1 MSKDNLITCKTWIK
15 TKKCRIDCPFRHSTY
30 HEVKPRKDIM
40 CYWEDK
46 GGCTKYRCEYK
57 HNDPQKDEWKE
68 VRVKSLTEIIHNKST
83 IEKELNTESRPQI
96 SIDDVKKESEVDLSM
111 AEVVDIDTSK
121 ATNIEVS
128 GEIVKPSDTSAGTSV
143 DATLESS
150 KIKRE
155 ITEKPTNDDV
165 KRSKKEVV
173 YEDIDE
179 EIKDLDKELEELDDI
194 LNDE

>member
-57 HNDPQKDEWKE
+57 HNDPAKDVWKE
-68 VRVKSLTEIIHNKST
+68 VRVKSLTEIIQSKST
-83 IEKELNTESRPQI
+83 IEKELCTETRPQVVV
-96 SIDDVKKESEVDLSM
+96 DDLKKESEVDLSM
-111 AEVVDIDTSK
+111 SEAVINSPDT
-121 ATNIEVS
+121 TVE
-128 GEIVKPSDTSAGTSV
+128 PT
-143 DATLESS
+143 

-155 ITEKPTNDDV
+155 IDETNIIVEKQTTDDV
-165 KRSKKEVV
+165 KRVKKEVV
-173 YEDIDE
+173 YEDIEE

-194 LNDE
+194 LNDD